1 MCPQCDL
8 RCPYWNNTAACSYV
22 RASHLFDNNATVAF
36 ALFMSVWCK
45 YYVIMTYCR
54 CTFVLSE
61 PVKCRDCVR
70 DNINNCTHV
79 LPIVG
84 SLFLEFWK
92 REQAGIQFR
101 WNLIN
106 FEDEEEPPRPEYLMR
121 LAGSR
126 FKKIH
131 KVSGVRITYTQI
143 IICKTSGN

>member
-1 MCPQCDL
+1 MFERVTSLTIMRLLHLPCLCPFGVSMLL
-8 RCPYWNNTAACSYV
+8 RNVVDVLLFVFFCPNPKKWRDYV
-22 RASHLFDNNATVAF
+22 KDHKVNSTN
-36 ALFMSVWCK
+36 
-45 YYVIMTYCR
+45 
-54 CTFVLSE
+54 
-61 PVKCRDCVR
+61 
-70 DNINNCTHV
+70 V

-131 KVSGVRITYTQI
+131 KVSGVRITCTQI

>member
-1 MCPQCDL
+1 MYFC
-8 RCPYWNNTAACSYV
+8 
-22 RASHLFDNNATVAF
+22 
-36 ALFMSVWCK
+36 
-45 YYVIMTYCR
+45 
-54 CTFVLSE
+54 FVLSE
-61 PVKCRDCVR
+61 PVKWRDCVKR
-70 DNINNCTHV
+70 QYYHIINCTNV

-131 KVSGVRITYTQI
+131 KVSGVRITCTQI